1 MRKACFLALL
11 VLCSSFI
18 SAAFGQ
24 TISGEVY
31 DKGTNTPV
39 AGANVITDKSKKGS
53 VTDLNGKFTLQLG
66 DDTYFEVSHTG
77 FKTQRIML
85 VAGTTSYKI
94 ELEGSSAASLDQV
107 VVVAYGTQKKVNLTG
122 AVATVDVNKTFGGK
136 PLNDPTK
143 ALQGIVPGLTIQYG
157 NGGLTAGASVT
168 IRGIG
173 SINGASRPLILVDN
187 VQTDDLS
194 IINPQDIESISV
206 LKDAASASIYGARAA
221 FGVVLIKTKSG
232 RKNQKATISY
242 TNNFSWNKPTIL
254 PDFADPEYEL
264 QALNDAAVRAKLTPE
279 TFGMNLLTLK
289 KGVIN
294 WKQNYAGKNGL
305 EMVKGEDWDIG
316 SDGRTY
322 FYKVWD
328 PKKEMLKDYT
338 FSQLHNI
345 NISGGSEKINYYLSA
360 GYSNDGGIMKMNP
373 DQVKKY
379 NITAGINASVTD
391 WLDVSAKTMYRNFE
405 YDYPYEYQNYWYYF
419 WRWGSYFPYGTYQG
433 KYFRTNSAYMAAAS
447 KSQLSDNY
455 QRIDL
460 GATIKLSKKLNIRA
474 DYTIGRDNGIRRE
487 SSGPVIAWDYWTA
500 GQLNLSDISSGS
512 NNVTYYTGRLKV
524 NTLNTFATYTD
535 KFGDHNLKVIGGINA
550 EDNENINYYLTRK
563 GMLDPTQPDFNNA
576 SGDFTGGATSSGV
589 PVGWSQNGHG
599 KKAFAG
605 YFGRINYD
613 YKEKYLLELN
623 GRYDGS
629 SLFPPQ
635 DRWAFFPSVSA
646 GYRISQEE
654 FMEFASPYVN
664 DLKLRASYGELGNQD
679 VSLSGVSIYQQI
691 MTGTQVN
698 WLTSSG
704 TYAQSITQP
713 KSVAKSLKW
722 ERVNTL
728 DFGVDAR
735 ILDNHIGITVD
746 WFERNTKGMIQSAS
760 VPSTYGVSGP
770 QINAGNFRSRGY
782 EINIDANYTIG
793 KDIALY
799 GTIGFS
805 DYKTVFTKWDNP
817 SMSIVSSS
825 NYVGKTYGEIWGFE
839 TERYFTQDDF
849 SGKDASDNWIFKGET
864 PAQSK
869 LQSGNFSYGPGD
881 IKYKDLNGD
890 KAINGGKMTL
900 ADHGDLKVIG
910 NTQPRYLYNARIGGS
925 WKGID
930 VDIFIQGVGKRSW
943 WGIGNTI
950 LPMYQSLDIL
960 YANQLDYWT
969 PDNPNAKYPTPY
981 PNNQTGTIGGLLN
994 GSNNF
999 YPQSKYLLNL
1009 AYCRLKNVS
1018 IGYTLP
1024 ADLLSKYKVQKLRF
1038 YISGQNLA
1046 EISNVGAPI
1055 DPEITDGGLNFTGR
1069 TYPFSRQFSFGLQIT
1084 Y

>member
-11 VLCSSFI
+11 VLCSGFI

-24 TISGEVY
+24 SISGEVY
-31 DKGTNTPV
+31 DKATQTPIP
-39 AGANVITDKSKKGS
+39 GANVIAGKTKKAAITDA
-53 VTDLNGKFTLQLG
+53 DGKFTLELAE
-66 DDTYFEVSHTG
+66 DPYLEVSHTG
-77 FKTQRIML
+77 FKTQRIT
-85 VAGTTSYKI
+85 VVPGTVTYKI
-94 ELEGSSAASLDQV
+94 ELDASSTSSLDQV

-122 AVATVDVNKTFGGK
+122 AVATVDVNKTFGSK

-157 NGGLTAGASVT
+157 NGGLTAEASVT

-242 TNNFSWNKPTIL
+242 TNNFSWSKPTTMS
-254 PDFADPEYEL
+254 DFADPEYEL
-264 QALNDAAVRAKLTPE
+264 QALNDAAIDAGLTPE
-279 TFGMNLLTLK
+279 TFGMNLLKLRD
-289 KGVIN
+289 GVVN
-294 WKQNYAGKNGL
+294 WKKNYAGKNGT
-305 EMVKGEDWDIG
+305 EMVKGEDWNVE

-328 PKKEMLKDYT
+328 PKKEMLKKYT

-345 NISGGSEKINYYLSA
+345 NIAGGSEKITYYLSA

-373 DQVKKY
+373 DEVKKY
-379 NITAGINASVTD
+379 NITAGVNASVTD

-405 YDYPYEYQNYWYYF
+405 YDYPYEYQSYWYYF

-433 KYFRTNSAYMAAAS
+433 KYFRTNSAFMAAAS
-447 KSQLSDNY
+447 KSKASSNY
-455 QRIDL
+455 QRIDI

-474 DYTIGRDNGIRRE
+474 DYTIGRDNILRNE
-487 SSGPVIAWDYWTA
+487 ASGPVMAWDYWTVGA
-500 GQLNLSDISSGS
+500 LALSDIAGS
-512 NNVTYYTGRLKV
+512 QNAVTYTNGRLKV
-524 NTLNTFATYTD
+524 NTLNTYATYQD
-535 KFGDHNLKVIGGINA
+535 KFGGDHNLKVIAGINA
-550 EDNENINYYLTRK
+550 EDNENINYYVSRK
-563 GMLDPTQPDFNNA
+563 GLLDPSQPDFNTA
-576 SGDFTGGATSSGV
+576 SGDFTGGPSGSA
-589 PVGWSQNGHG
+589 PKGWSQNGHG

-629 SLFPPQ
+629 SLFPPE

-646 GYRISQEE
+646 GYRISQED
-654 FMEFASPYVN
+654 FMDFTKPYVT

-679 VSLSGVSIYQQI
+679 VSSTGASIYQRI

-698 WLTSSG
+698 WLTSTG

-713 KSVAKSLKW
+713 SAIAPSVKW

-728 DFGVDAR
+728 DLGADFR
-735 ILDNHIGITVD
+735 ILDNHIGVTFD
-746 WFERNTKGMIQSAS
+746 WFERNTKGMIQNVTLPATFGT
-760 VPSTYGVSGP
+760 VGP
-770 QINAGNFRSRGY
+770 KINAGSFRTRGY
-782 EINIDANYTIG
+782 EINIDANYSIG
-793 KDIALY
+793 KDINLY
-799 GTIGFS
+799 ANVGFS
-805 DYKTVFTKWDNP
+805 DYKTVFTKWDNAN
-817 SMSIVSSS
+817 MSISSS
-825 NYVGKTYGEIWGFE
+825 LNYEGKTYGEIWGFE
-839 TERYFTQDDF
+839 TAGFFESAEDVTK
-849 SGKDASDNWIFKGET
+849 S
-864 PAQSK
+864 PAQTLLK
-869 LQSGNFSYGPGD
+869 SGNFSFGPGD
-881 IKYKDLNGD
+881 IKYKDQND
-890 KAINGGKMTL
+890 DNKIDGGKSTL
-900 ADHGDLKVIG
+900 DDHGDLKVIG
-910 NTQPRYLYNARIGGS
+910 NTQPRYIYNARVGGS
-925 WKGID
+925 WKNFD

-960 YANQLDYWT
+960 YANQMDFWT
-969 PDNPNAKYPTPY
+969 PDNTNARYPKPY
-981 PNNQTGTIGGLLN
+981 PNNQSGTVAGLLN
-994 GSNNF
+994 GGNNF

-1018 IGYTLP
+1018 IGYSMPT
-1024 ADLLSKYKVQKLRF
+1024 DLLKRYKVQKLRV
-1038 YISGQNLA
+1038 YLSGQNLA

-1055 DPEITDGGLNFTGR
+1055 DPEITEGGLSYTGR
-1069 TYPFSRQFSFGLQIT
+1069 TYPFARSFSFGIQIT

>member
-1 MRKACFLALL
+1 MRKAYFLALF
-11 VLCSSFI
+11 VLCSSFMG
-18 SAAFGQ
+18 AAFGQ
-24 TISGEVY
+24 SISGEVY
-31 DKGTNTPV
+31 DKSTHNPIP
-39 AGANVITDKSKKGS
+39 GANVLTGKNKKGTI
-53 VTDLNGKFTLQLG
+53 TDLNGKFTLTINDG
-66 DDTYFEVSHTG
+66 DEFFEVSHTG
-77 FKTQRIML
+77 FKTQRII
-85 VAGTTSYKI
+85 VTSGTTTYQV
-94 ELEGSSAASLDQV
+94 ELEATSSLDQV
-107 VVVAYGTQKKVNLTG
+107 VVVAYGNQKKANLTG

-143 ALQGIVPGLTIQYG
+143 ALQGVVPGLTIQYG

-242 TNNFSWNKPTIL
+242 TNNFSWNKPTTM
-254 PDFADPEYEL
+254 PDFADPEFEL
-264 QALNDAAVRAKLTPE
+264 QGLNDAAVRAKLTPE
-279 TFGMNLLTLK
+279 TFGMNLLKLRD
-289 KGVIN
+289 GVIN
-294 WKQNYAGKNGL
+294 WKKNYAGKNGL
-305 EMVKGEDWDIG
+305 EMVKGEDWNVE

-328 PKKEMLKDYT
+328 PKKEMLNKYT

-345 NISGGSEKINYYLSA
+345 NISGGSEKISYYLSS
-360 GYSNDGGIMKMNP
+360 GYSYDGGIMKMNP
-373 DQVKKY
+373 DAVKKY
-379 NITAGINASVTD
+379 NVVAGINASVTD

-447 KSQLSDNY
+447 KSKATSNY
-455 QRIDL
+455 QRIDI
-460 GATIKLSKKLNIRA
+460 GATIKLSKKLNIRT
-474 DYTIGRDNGIRRE
+474 DYTIGRDNQLRNE
-487 SSGPVIAWDYWTA
+487 ASGPVPAWDYWTA
-500 GQLNLSDISSGS
+500 GALTLSDIAGS
-512 NNVTYYTGRLKV
+512 QNNLTYTTGRIKV
-524 NTLNTFATYTD
+524 NTLNSFATYTD

-550 EDNENINYYLTRK
+550 EDNENINFYTTRK
-563 GMLDPTQPDFNNA
+563 NLLDPSQADFNTTV
-576 SGDFTGGATSSGV
+576 GDFTGGPTGSGV
-589 PVGWSQNGHG
+589 PLGWSQNGHG
-599 KKAFAG
+599 KKSFAG

-613 YKEKYLLELN
+613 YKERYLLELN

-635 DRWAFFPSVSA
+635 DRWAFFPSVSV
-646 GYRISQEE
+646 GYRISQED
-654 FMEFASPYVN
+654 FMDFTKKYLS

-679 VSLSGVSIYQQI
+679 VSLNGASIYQRS
-691 MTGTQVN
+691 MSGTQVN
-698 WLTSSG
+698 WLSGTG
-704 TYAQSITQP
+704 TYAQSISQP
-713 KSVAKSLKW
+713 LAVSPSLKW

-728 DFGVDAR
+728 DYGIDAR
-735 ILDNHIGITVD
+735 ILDNHIGITFD
-746 WFERNTKGMIQSAS
+746 WYERNTKGMIQNITLPA
-760 VPSTYGVSGP
+760 TFGTNGP
-770 QINAGNFRSRGY
+770 KINAGNFRTRGY
-782 EINIDANYTIG
+782 EISVDANYTIG
-793 KDIALY
+793 KDIAIY
-799 GTIGFS
+799 GTVGFT

-817 SMSIVSSS
+817 NMSISNSL
-825 NYVGKTYGEIWGFE
+825 NYVGKTYGEIWGFQ
-839 TERYFTQDDF
+839 TDGFF
-849 SGKDASDNWIFKGET
+849 
-864 PAQSK
+864 QSAEDVAKAPKQK
-869 LQSGNFSYGPGD
+869 LLQTGNFVFGPGD
-881 IKYKDLNGD
+881 IKYKDLDGND
-890 KAINGGKMTL
+890 TLSGGQMTL
-900 ADHGDLKVIG
+900 VNHGDLKVIG
-910 NTQPRYLYNARIGGS
+910 NTQPRYIYNIRVGGS
-925 WKGID
+925 WKNFD

-969 PDNPNAKYPTPY
+969 PDNPNAKYPSPY
-981 PNNQTGTIGGLLN
+981 PNNQTGNIAGLSN

-1009 AYCRLKNVS
+1009 SYCRLKNVS
-1018 IGYTLP
+1018 LGYSLP
-1024 ADLLSKYKVQKLRF
+1024 MNLLSRYKIQKFRVF
-1038 YISGQNLA
+1038 VSGQNLA

-1069 TYPFSRQFSFGLQIT
+1069 TYPFQRQYSFGVQIT

>member
-1 MRKACFLALL
+1 MRKTYFLVSF
-11 VLCSSFI
+11 VLCSGLI
-18 SAAFGQ
+18 NAAYAQ

-31 DKGTNTPV
+31 DKATHDPIPGS
-39 AGANVITDKSKKGS
+39 NVITGKSKKAAI
-53 VTDLNGKFTLQLG
+53 TDIKGKFTITLDG
-66 DDTYFEVSHTG
+66 DDFFEVSHSG
-77 FKTQRIML
+77 YKAQRIT
-85 VAGTTSYKI
+85 VASGTADYQV
-94 ELEGSSAASLDQV
+94 ELEASSSLDQV

-122 AVATVDVNKTFGGK
+122 AVATVDVNKTFSGK

-173 SINGASRPLILVDN
+173 SINGAARPLILVDN

-242 TNNFSWNKPTIL
+242 SNNFSWNKPTTM

-279 TFGMNLLTLK
+279 TFGMNLLKLRD
-289 KGVIN
+289 GVVN
-294 WKQNYAGKNGL
+294 WKKNYAGKNGL
-305 EMVKGEDWDIG
+305 EMVKGEDWNIE

-328 PKKEMLKDYT
+328 PKKEMLNKYT

-345 NISGGSEKINYYLSA
+345 NIAGGSEKIAYYLSA
-360 GYSNDGGIMKMNP
+360 GYSYDGGIMKMNP
-373 DQVKKY
+373 DAVKKY

-391 WLDVSAKTMYRNFE
+391 WLDVNVKTLYRNYE

-447 KSQLSDNY
+447 KSEVTSNY

-460 GATIKLSKKLNIRA
+460 GATIKLSKKLNITTN
-474 DYTIGRDNGIRRE
+474 YTIGRDNLLRNE
-487 SSGPVIAWDYWTA
+487 ASGPVIAWDYWTA
-500 GQLNLSDISSGS
+500 GSLTLSDIAGS
-512 NNVTYYTGRLKV
+512 QNALTYTTGRLKV
-524 NTLNTFATYTD
+524 NTLNSFATYQD
-535 KFGDHNLKVIGGINA
+535 KFGDDHHLKVIAGINA
-550 EDNENINYYLTRK
+550 EDNENVNYYTTRK
-563 GMLDPTQPDFNNA
+563 GLLDPSQADFNTVT
-576 SGDFTGGATSSGV
+576 GDFSGGPSAANV
-589 PVGWSQNGHG
+589 PLGWSQNGHG

-629 SLFPPQ
+629 SLFPPK

-646 GYRISQEE
+646 GYRISQEK
-654 FMEFASPYVN
+654 FMEFSEPYIS

-679 VSLSGVSIYQQI
+679 VSLTGTSIYQRI

-698 WLTSSG
+698 WLTGSG

-713 KSVAKSLKW
+713 SAIAESLQW

-728 DFGVDAR
+728 DFGADFRV
-735 ILDNHIGITVD
+735 LHNHIGVSFD
-746 WFERNTKGMIQSAS
+746 WYERNTKGMIQN
-760 VPSTYGVSGP
+760 VTLPSTFGTSGP
-770 QINAGNFRSRGY
+770 KINAGNFRTRGY

-799 GTIGFS
+799 ANVGFT

-817 SMSIVSSS
+817 NMSVSNAL

-839 TERYFTQDDF
+839 TDGFFQSADDVAK
-849 SGKDASDNWIFKGET
+849 SPSQKV
-864 PAQSK
+864 
-869 LQSGNFSYGPGD
+869 LQTGNFQFGPGD
-881 IKYKDLNGD
+881 IRYKDLNGD
-890 KAINGGKMTL
+890 NKIDGGSVTL
-900 ADHGDLKVIG
+900 NDHGDLKVIG

-925 WKGID
+925 WKGFD
-930 VDIFIQGVGKRSW
+930 LDIFVQGVGKRSW

-960 YANQLDYWT
+960 YANQMDFWT
-969 PDNPNAKYPTPY
+969 PDHTNAKYPSPY
-981 PNNQTGTIGGLLN
+981 PNNQTGNIGGLAN

-1018 IGYTLP
+1018 LGYSLP
-1024 ADLLSKYKVQKLRF
+1024 NNLLNRYKIQKLRI
-1038 YISGQNLA
+1038 YLSGQNLA

-1055 DPEITDGGLNFTGR
+1055 DPEITDGGLNYTGR
-1069 TYPFSRQFSFGLQIT
+1069 TYPFQRQFSFGIQIT

>member
-1 MRKACFLALL
+1 MRKAYFLAL
-11 VLCSSFI
+11 VVVCSCI
-18 SAAFGQ
+18 ASAAYAQ

-31 DKGTNTPV
+31 DKTSHDPIP
-39 AGANVITDKSKKGS
+39 GANVITGKSKKAS
-53 VTDLNGKFTLQLG
+53 VTDMKGKFTITLDG
-66 DDTYFEVSHTG
+66 DDYIELSHSG
-77 FKTQRIML
+77 YKLQRVNVI
-85 VAGTTSYKI
+85 AGTTNYQV
-94 ELEGSSAASLDQV
+94 EMEAAAALDQV

-168 IRGIG
+168 IRGVG
-173 SINGASRPLILVDN
+173 SINGAARPLILVDN

-242 TNNFSWNKPTIL
+242 SNNFSWNKPTIM
-254 PDFADPEYEL
+254 PDFADPEFEL
-264 QALNDAAVRAKLTPE
+264 PALNDAAIRAKLTPE
-279 TFGMNLLTLK
+279 TFGMNLLKLRD
-289 KGVIN
+289 GVVN
-294 WKQNYAGKNGL
+294 WKKNYAGKNGL
-305 EMVKGEDWDIG
+305 EMVKGEDWNIE

-328 PKKEMLKDYT
+328 PKKEMLNKYT

-345 NISGGSEKINYYLSA
+345 NIAGGSDKIAYYLSS
-360 GYSNDGGIMKMNP
+360 GYSYDGGIMKMNP
-373 DQVKKY
+373 DAVKKY

-391 WLDVSAKTMYRNFE
+391 WLDVNVKTMYRNYE

-447 KSQLSDNY
+447 KGQVTSNY

-460 GATIKLSKKLNIRA
+460 GATIKLSKKLNITTN
-474 DYTIGRDNGIRRE
+474 YTIGRDNILRNEAG
-487 SSGPVIAWDYWTA
+487 GPVIAWDYWTA
-500 GQLNLSDISSGS
+500 GSLTLSDIASSQ
-512 NNVTYYTGRLKV
+512 NALTYTTGRLKV
-524 NTLNTFATYTD
+524 NTLNSFATYQD
-535 KFGDHNLKVIGGINA
+535 KFGNDHHLKVIAGINA
-550 EDNENINYYLTRK
+550 EDNENINYYTTRK
-563 GMLDPTQPDFNNA
+563 GLLDPSQADFNTVT
-576 SGDFTGGATSSGV
+576 GDFSGGPSASNV
-589 PVGWSQNGHG
+589 PLGWSQNGHG

-646 GYRISQEE
+646 GYRISQED
-654 FMEFASPYVN
+654 FMEFSKPYIS
-664 DLKLRASYGELGNQD
+664 DLKFRASYGELGNQD
-679 VSLSGVSIYQQI
+679 VSLTGTSIYQRI

-698 WLTSSG
+698 WLTGSG

-713 KSVAKSLKW
+713 SAIANSLKW

-728 DFGVDAR
+728 DIGADFRV
-735 ILDNHIGITVD
+735 LDNHIGVSFD
-746 WFERNTKGMIQSAS
+746 WYERNTKGMIQN
-760 VPSTYGVSGP
+760 VTLPSTFGTSGP
-770 QINAGNFRSRGY
+770 KINAGNFRARGY
-782 EINIDANYTIG
+782 EINIDANYSIG
-793 KDIALY
+793 KDINLY
-799 GTIGFS
+799 ANLGFT

-817 SMSIVSSS
+817 NMSISNAL
-825 NYVGKTYGEIWGFE
+825 NYVGKTFGEIWGFQ
-839 TERYFTQDDF
+839 TDGFFQSADDV
-849 SGKDASDNWIFKGET
+849 
-864 PAQSK
+864 SK
-869 LQSGNFSYGPGD
+869 SPSQKTLQTGNFQFGAGD

-890 KAINGGKMTL
+890 NKIDGGAVTL
-900 ADHGDLKVIG
+900 NDHGDLKVIG

-925 WKGID
+925 WKGFD
-930 VDIFIQGVGKRSW
+930 LDIFIQGVGKRSW

-960 YANQLDYWT
+960 YANQLDFWT
-969 PDNPNAKYPTPY
+969 PDHTNAKYPSPY
-981 PNNQTGTIGGLLN
+981 PNNQSGNIGGLSN

-1018 IGYTLP
+1018 FGYSLP
-1024 ADLLSKYKVQKLRF
+1024 NNMLTRYKIQKVRL
-1038 YISGQNLA
+1038 YLSGQNLA

-1069 TYPFSRQFSFGLQIT
+1069 TYPFNRQYSFGIQIT